1 MKANLLY
8 ILSSKGAAIRL
19 IGVLAS
25 VIIGIVLAIVSLWN
39 Y

>member
-19 IGVLAS
+19 IGVLVS
-25 VIIGIVLAIVSLWN
+25 VLIGIVLAVMSIWN

>member
-8 ILSSKGAAIRL
+8 ILNSKGATIRL
-19 IGVLAS
+19 VGVLLS
-25 VIIGIVLAIVSLWN
+25 VIIGIVLAIMSIWN